1 MNATQACPV
10 VVLTGGIGSGKSTVA
25 DCFKSLG
32 ISVVD
37 ADAIVH
43 ELTGPKGAA
52 LVPLHELLGEDLVS
66 CDVGL
71 DRAKARQRVFAN
83 PDLRKRLEAV
93 LHPMVQLEARKRL
106 DRAVGP
112 YCLYVVPLWAE
123 TYTTGKPRPDWV
135 WRIMVVDV
143 NEHNQRARVLKRT
156 PMPEATLDGILAAQ
170 ASPMQRLAL
179 ADHVIHNNSDPTDL
193 IGRVKTLHS
202 GLMQDVQEA
211 NSMRNAF
218 CPKQTDG

>member
-25 DCFKSLG
+25 DCFKGLG
-32 ISVVD
+32 ITVVD

-43 ELTGPKGAA
+43 DLTGPEGTA
-52 LVPLHELLGEDLVS
+52 LVPLQELLGKDLVS
-66 CDVGL
+66 CDAGL

-106 DRAVGP
+106 DRTIGP

-123 TYTTGKPRPDWV
+123 TYNGKPRPDWV
-135 WRIMVVDV
+135 WRIVVVDV
-143 NEHNQRARVLKRT
+143 HEHNQRARVMKRT
-156 PMPEATLDGILAAQ
+156 PMTEATLDGILAAQ
-170 ASPMQRLAL
+170 ASRMQRLAL
-179 ADHVIHNNSDPTDL
+179 ADHVIHNNSDPIDL
-193 IGRVKTLHS
+193 IGRIRTLHS
-202 GLMQDVQEA
+202 ELMQDLQEA
-211 NSMRNAF
+211 NSMRDAF